1 MEEKSHHGIT
11 PLQLIKGR
19 WTMAVV
25 SLFILFS
32 SGATYIFGIYSGALK
47 DKLHYNQE
55 TIGTLSFFKDL
66 GANVGIVAGLMN
78 EVLPAWAVLAA
89 GAVMNLF
96 GYLMIWLAVTHRIPR
111 PPIWR
116 MNLFLCIGANS
127 QTFANTGVL
136 VTFVKNFPQGRGEVL
151 GIIKG
156 CVGLSGAIF
165 TQIYHALYG
174 QDTRGVILLM
184 GWVPSLVT
192 LLFMFF
198 IRPITPCY
206 DKREKRNFYSFLY
219 LALFLAAFLTLVIIL
234 ENQLKIPSWAY
245 KAIGAMSVLL
255 VISNIV
261 IGVRAENAF
270 MAQVQEP
277 KSNKGRMWQEL
288 STTTKKQVEVNG
300 EEKKAPIEDGKLLNS
315 HSNHDMHSN
324 SLENHDEKP
333 QEGMDSVANP
343 RNCPGKPI
351 NSYPFPKDEHLSKS
365 SSEPKCITKF
375 KRFFRK
381 WPHRGEDFT
390 IPQALLSLD
399 MWILFISLTCGVGST
414 LTAIDNMGQIGESLG
429 YSKVSI
435 STFVSLISIWN
446 FLGRVMSGFISEIL
460 LRRYCFPRTLML
472 TIVLGLACVG
482 HILIAF
488 PAPNTLY
495 IASIMVGL
503 CFGAQWPLLF
513 AIISELFGL
522 KYYATLY
529 NVGGV
534 ASPLGS
540 YLLNVRVAG
549 YLYDREALRQNAAL
563 LLAGAEGA
571 VAPAPAVVHGDLK
584 CMGPQCFRLT
594 FLIMTMVSAF
604 GSLMSCFL
612 VLRTKKFYSQDIY
625 SKFHVKQD
633 DVEDDQKPSCENGH

>member
-136 VTFVKNFPQGRGEVL
+136 VTVVKNFPKGRGEVL

-165 TQIYHALYG
+165 TQIYHAVYG
-174 QDTRGVILLM
+174 EDTTGVILLIA
-184 GWVPSLVT
+184 WVPSLVT
-192 LLFMFF
+192 FMFMF
-198 IRPITPCY
+198 LIRPITPTD
-206 DKREKRNFYSFLY
+206 DKREKRNFYYFLY
-219 LALFLAAFLTLVIIL
+219 LALLLAAFLMLAIIVESL
-234 ENQLKIPSWAY
+234 LNIPSLVY
-245 KAIGAMSVLL
+245 KVFGAMTVVL

-261 IGVRAENAF
+261 IGVRAEYAF
-270 MAQVQEP
+270 MEQVQEHA
-277 KSNKGRMWQEL
+277 SIKGKMSQEL
-288 STTTKKQVEVNG
+288 TTSIKEQVEVKG
-300 EEKKAPIEDGKLLNS
+300 AE
-315 HSNHDMHSN
+315 
-324 SLENHDEKP
+324 
-333 QEGMDSVANP
+333 
-343 RNCPGKPI
+343 
-351 NSYPFPKDEHLSKS
+351 KS
-365 SSEPKCITKF
+365 SSVKDGKQSNSHPNHDVRSLSLAVRSDQEIKNPGSLPISSNPFTKDEYPSNKPKFITKF
-375 KRFFRK
+375 KLFFRNY
-381 WPHRGEDFT
+381 PERGEDFT
-390 IPQALLSLD
+390 IPQGILNMD
-399 MWILFISLTCGVGST
+399 MLILFISLTCGVGAT

-429 YSKVSI
+429 YSKKSI

-446 FLGRVMSGFISEIL
+446 FLGRVLAGFISEIL
-460 LRRYCFPRTLML
+460 LRRYRFPRTLLL

-482 HILIAF
+482 HLLIAF
-488 PAPNTLY
+488 PAQNTLY

-529 NVGGV
+529 NVGGI

-549 YLYDREALRQNAAL
+549 HLYDREAERQNAAML
-563 LLAGAEGA
+563 LLGGAGAQ
-571 VAPAPAVVHGDLK
+571 APASVDGDLK

-604 GSLMSCFL
+604 GSLVSSVL

-625 SKFHVKQD
+625 SKFHVKPD
-633 DVEDDQKPSCENGH
+633 GKENENENGH